1 MLIVNTDLVSK
12 QQRPESILDLA
23 EPKWRGRC
31 AIANPLEGTMAAQ
44 AACLFAAWGP
54 KRAETFFHLLHD
66 NHVQTFA
73 GSKQVALA
81 VSSGSL
87 ALGLTDSDEALIEVE
102 KGMPATI
109 VYPDQQ
115 PGGMGTLFLPST
127 VAIVTGGPHPKAARR
142 LVDFLVSPPV
152 ESSLAKG
159 ERALIPLNT
168 AALVK
173 VRMPTPPIVRPMHVD
188 FEQAG
193 DAWDAAAGFL
203 RKEFAGKKD

>member
-12 QQRPESILDLA
+12 NQRPQSILDLA

-31 AIANPLEGTMAAQ
+31 AIADPLAGTMAAQ

-54 KRAETFFHLLHD
+54 KRAETFFRLLRD
-66 NHVQTFA
+66 NHVQTFP
-73 GSKQVALA
+73 SSRQVALA
-81 VSSGSL
+81 VSGGSL
-87 ALGLTDSDEALIEVE
+87 AFGLTDSDEALIEVE

-127 VAIVTGGPHPKAARR
+127 VAIIKGSPHPAAARR
-142 LVDFLVSPPV
+142 MADFLLSPPV
-152 ESSLAKG
+152 ESALAKG

-168 AALVK
+168 AANVK
-173 VRMPTPPIVRPMHVD
+173 MRMPTPQAIRPMHVD

-193 DAWDAAAGFL
+193 DAWDAAIVFL
-203 RKEFAGKKD
+203 REEFAGK